1 MKKNRLPV
9 IIILALIFFIIFVVI
24 KRSKT
29 STIDNSSNQ
38 FAVDDTASI
47 TKIFIAD
54 KNNNTVL
61 LSRKDS
67 SIWMVNDTFRASK
80 DVVVSLLKTIMSLDI
95 KQPVS
100 KSGREQIMKLL
111 ATNSTKVE
119 IYQKAYR
126 IDLFDKIK
134 WFPHEK
140 LTKTYYVGSPTQ
152 DNMGTY
158 MLLEDAE
165 DPYIVFIQGF
175 NGFLSSRYSP
185 MVKDWRDH
193 TVFSLRY
200 NHIKS
205 VEVNIHGDPTGSF
218 RAVKKSPRDF
228 DVKMLSDKSKFIAY
242 DTLKIMD
249 LFASFENVRFE
260 TLLNNL
266 DKTEKDSIFQQG
278 PYIILN
284 IEEADG
290 KKMSVKTFLMK
301 ASPNQIDQL
310 GNSVEFDRDRLYALI
325 NDEKDLVVIQF
336 YVFGRLFKPLG
347 YYLYGAKEEP
357 KNSGN
362 FEVIN

>member
-1 MKKNRLPV
+1 MKKNRLSI
-9 IIILALIFFIIFVVI
+9 IIILALSALVLFLIF
-24 KRSKT
+24 KSKT
-29 STIDNSSNQ
+29 NTIDNSSNQ

-54 KNNNTVL
+54 KNNNTVM

-67 SIWMVNDTFRASK
+67 SVWMVNDTFRASK
-80 DVVVSLLKTIMSLDI
+80 DVVVSLLKTIMSLDV

-100 KSGREQIMKLL
+100 KSGRQQIMKLL

-119 IYQKAYR
+119 IYQNVYR

-152 DNMGTY
+152 DNLGTY
-158 MLLEDAE
+158 MLLKGAE

-175 NGFLSSRYSP
+175 NGFLNTRYSP

-193 TVFSLRY
+193 TVFSLKY
-200 NHIKS
+200 NQINS
-205 VEVNIHGDPTGSF
+205 VQVNIHGDPMGSF
-218 RAVKKSPRDF
+218 SVIKKSPRDF
-228 DVKMLSDKSKFIAY
+228 EVKMLSDKLKFIAY

-260 TLLNNL
+260 TLLNDI
-266 DKTEKDSIFQQG
+266 DKTEKDSIFMSG
-278 PYIILN
+278 PYITIN

-290 KKMSVKTFLMK
+290 KKMTVKTFLMK

-310 GNSVEFDRDRLYALI
+310 GNSIEYDRDRLYALI
-325 NDEKDLVVIQF
+325 NDDKDLVLIQF

-347 YYLYGAKEEP
+347 YYCYGAKDEP
-357 KNSGN
+357 TNTGN
-362 FEVIN
+362 FEIIN